1 MNDPKEK
8 SISELTASTSD
19 TLSSGVLKLL
29 KNTVLGT
36 PGKLRYQHTEVEK
49 KIQSLKNIQF
59 IEIKKRTRV
68 LGTAAIVNRSIS
80 LNKSNMK
87 ALYVRYLSVYVPNR
101 STKNQNPTI
110 NPKTNRRSKIRNEI
124 SSIFTSELEK
134 PFQETNQEGL
144 FYAYVE
150 NDNILSK
157 KLCSSFGFES
167 IRTILTLL
175 FSRFSPKSNSNIS
188 EIDVT
193 DLADFKSDVQEF
205 YADHNFVYT
214 DDLENLGLCFTYKVN
229 GKNLAGLRAIPIKW
243 KIVEIPGL
251 KGFIMQNILPKI
263 PFFNRIFNPDK
274 LEFLAFDSLWYKEKN
289 HDYIEKIM
297 EHACAMY
304 KINMGMTWGDEN
316 SKVTKKLLET
326 NKLGFLH
333 KINGKVRA
341 MLMIRPVNMDKETIQ
356 KASNNP
362 AYVSA
367 VDMT

>member
-8 SISELTASTSD
+8 SMSGLTASTSD

-36 PGKLRYQHTEVEK
+36 PGKLRYQHTEVEER
-49 KIQSLKNIQF
+49 IQSLNNIQF
-59 IEIKKRTRV
+59 IEIKKRSRV

-80 LNKSNMK
+80 MNHSSLE

-101 STKNQNPTI
+101 SAKNQNPAV

-124 SSIFTSELEK
+124 SNIFTSELEK
-134 PFQETNQEGL
+134 PFQETKQAGL

-157 KLCSSFGFES
+157 NLCSSFGFES

-175 FSRFSPKSNSNIS
+175 FSRFSPKSNSNVS
-188 EIDVT
+188 ELDAN
-193 DLADFKSDVQEF
+193 DLADFRSDVQEF
-205 YADHNFVYT
+205 YTDHDFVYT
-214 DDLENLGLCFTYKVN
+214 DDLEDLGVCFTYKLN
-229 GKNLAGLRAIPIKW
+229 GQSLAGLRAIPIKW

-251 KGFIMQNILPKI
+251 KGFVMQKILPKI

-274 LEFLAFDSLWYKEKN
+274 LEFLAFDSLWYKDN
-289 HDYIEKIM
+289 HHEYIEKVM
-297 EHACAMY
+297 EHACAKY
-304 KINMGMTWGDEN
+304 GINMGMTWGDES
-316 SKVTKKLLET
+316 SKVTKRLLKT

-333 KINGKVRA
+333 KINGKVKA
-341 MLMIRPVNMDKETIQ
+341 MLMIRPVNMDKGAIP
-356 KASNNP
+356 SNNP